1 MIRLFWSHILRRRFP
16 FSGVKILKV
25 QVKFQE
31 EFQAM
36 SQRSVHDVG
45 LLRSQSSTVAL
56 AAFLWL
62 VQQKDHAW
70 LFQTLPTG
78 HTNPDRACHNW
89 QVHIV
94 HETSLPKQG

>member
-1 MIRLFWSHILRRRFP
+1 
-16 FSGVKILKV
+16 
-25 QVKFQE
+25 
-31 EFQAM
+31 
-36 SQRSVHDVG
+36 VHDVG